1 MVVQSGSGVPWPR
14 VSVVIPTLNEA
25 RNLPH
30 VFSLLPA
37 GLHEVIV
44 VDGHSVDDTL
54 NTARRLRPG
63 VRTIMQ
69 SRIGKGN
76 AVACGFA
83 AATGDVIVMLD
94 ADGSADPREI
104 PRFVQALLAGADF
117 ALGSRFATGGGSR
130 DITRLR
136 QLGNRAL
143 VALVNVRYGTNY
155 SDLCYGFNA
164 FWRRH
169 LPALRLD
176 GVSAPP
182 PEGDG
187 RLWGDGFEIET
198 LMHLRV
204 AAAGLA
210 TAEVPSF
217 EHRRIHGVSNLH
229 AVSDGL
235 RVLRTIVQERRASH
249 DLAAAS
255 VTDDKPAVAP
265 QAGPELAG
273 QAPMRPG
280 WRNSQ
285 DRVVVIGSG
294 WRFASG
300 ISHYTYRLSCALADE
315 YPVGTLLM
323 RRLVPRRLYPGRAR
337 VGAHVATA
345 AYPAHIPVYDGV
357 DWYWGRSLS
366 RALRYLDRQRPTVVV
381 LEWWSGAVLH
391 SYLRLARYAARIG
404 ARVILEWHEGQD
416 TGEAEVPGARR
427 YVQSLM
433 PRLLSRVDAHVVH
446 SDFDLHAIKAAFTL
460 GDVPVRV
467 IPHGPYDH
475 LIGPEVA
482 QQARPAP
489 HDPQSAAG
497 ADGAPFRLL
506 YLGVVRPFKGVE
518 DLVTAF
524 SGLGR
529 DQAIRFRLCVVG
541 ETWEGWTAPAE
552 AIARSP
558 HADLIERVDRYVTD
572 AEVAAFFSQAD
583 GVVLPYHRSSSSGPL
598 HIAMSAGLPV
608 VVTAVGGLAEAV
620 ERYPGAILVPPRDP
634 VALRQGLLRLL
645 ERRGQ
650 RYPDPHSWARTA
662 AEYRALVG
670 ELNKTRP
677 GGDGTAG
684 HRPQPLPLAA
694 TPAVPSSRGLAVP
707 GRWRNHLRLGL
718 RVQPGAGGLPGGRR

>member
-1 MVVQSGSGVPWPR
+1 MVVQAGNGVPWPR

-30 VFSLLPA
+30 VFSRLPA
-37 GLHEVIV
+37 DLHEVIV
-44 VDGHSVDDTL
+44 VDGHSVDDTSD
-54 NTARRLRPG
+54 TARRLRPG

-69 SRIGKGN
+69 SRTGKGN

-83 AATGDVIVMLD
+83 ASTGDVIVMLD

-104 PRFVQALLAGADF
+104 PRFVHALLAGADF
-117 ALGSRFATGGGSR
+117 ALGTRFAAGAGSR

-143 VALVNVRYGTNY
+143 VALVNARYGTKY

-176 GVSAPP
+176 AVTAPP
-182 PEGDG
+182 SEGDCQ
-187 RLWGDGFEIET
+187 LGDGFEIET

-204 AAAGLA
+204 AAAGLV

-217 EHRRIHGVSNLH
+217 EYPRIHGVSNLH

-235 RVLRTIVQERRASH
+235 RVLRTIVTERRASH
-249 DLAAAS
+249 DLGPAS
-255 VTDDKPAVAP
+255 GHQRPA
-265 QAGPELAG
+265 
-273 QAPMRPG
+273 RPG
-280 WRNSQ
+280 AIGGAGAREVPVRSGWRSSQ

-323 RRLVPRRLYPGRAR
+323 RRLVPRRLYPGRNR
-337 VGAHVATA
+337 VGAQLVTA
-345 AYPAHIPVYDGV
+345 AYPARITVYDGV

-366 RALRYLDRQRPTVVV
+366 RALRYLDQQRPTVVV

-391 SYLRLARYAARIG
+391 TYLRLARHAARNG
-404 ARVILEWHEGQD
+404 ASVILEWHEGQD
-416 TGEAEVPGARR
+416 TGEVKVPGARL
-427 YVQSLM
+427 YVRSLM

-446 SDFDLHAIKAAFTL
+446 SDFDLRAIKAAFTL

-482 QQARPAP
+482 QEARLAPDGPQAAPA
-489 HDPQSAAG
+489 
-497 ADGAPFRLL
+497 ADGSPFRLL

-558 HADLIERVDRYVTD
+558 HSDLIERVDRYVTD

-583 GVVLPYHRSSSSGPL
+583 AVVLPYHRSSSSGPL
-598 HIAMSAGLPV
+598 QIAMSAGLPV
-608 VVTAVGGLAEAV
+608 VVTAVGGLVEAV

-645 ERRGQ
+645 DRRGQ
-650 RYPDPHSWARTA
+650 RYPDPHSWAHTT
-662 AEYRALVG
+662 AEYRALIG

-677 GGDGTAG
+677 GSDG
-684 HRPQPLPLAA
+684 
-694 TPAVPSSRGLAVP
+694 
-707 GRWRNHLRLGL
+707 
-718 RVQPGAGGLPGGRR
+718 